1 MKVKKKKKIYVNNN
15 TVEDE
20 ILMRQNSSEGKNV
33 VACMHERSSLVCKEF
48 LQARGEENVNKN
60 LKVQKER

>member
-1 MKVKKKKKIYVNNN
+1 MNNN